1 MERDENGVLKWTHA
15 KNLYRDWGSIKAC
28 LKAFSLTIAI
38 CFALVLSLIGCAGGM
53 KSDDFLF
60 QCKIWG
66 CILLGFWL
74 MTFICWSIWAW
85 ANGGVDEWEYEMDD
99 DGIRGRKI
107 IRKAWRMKMLRGLAW
122 IAMLLP
128 ARPNQKLALRPLLYD
143 NLNKETDVSFASV
156 KGVSFDEKKCQIALE
171 TTGDSKEIH
180 VPREDYAEVLAYIE
194 ERLQK
199 KKPKRQR
206 TGGRKKA
213 STTDSERSQRYYRLK
228 FADTYYGEMTHYG
241 LYRLAWADVRRAR

>member
-85 ANGGVDEWEYEMDD
+85 ANGGVDEWEYEMNRR
-99 DGIRGRKI
+99 GIRGRKI
-107 IRKAWRMKMLRGLAW
+107 VRKAWRMKVLRALAW
-122 IAMLLP
+122 FTMFFPAKPGQRMAM
-128 ARPNQKLALRPLLYD
+128 RQLLYD
-143 NLNKETDVSFASV
+143 NEKKEKFVDLIMLKDYTC
-156 KGVSFDEKKCQIALE
+156 DEKRGKIAIDTLN
-171 TTGDSKEIH
+171 GAKEIY
-180 VPREDYAEVLAYIE
+180 VPREVYAKIVAFIE
-194 ERLQK
+194 ELRQK
-199 KKPKRQR
+199 RCSKSKPA
-206 TGGRKKA
+206 GGRKKV
-213 STTDSERSQRYYRLK
+213 SKTVSKEKGTT
-228 FADTYYGEMTHYG
+228 T
-241 LYRLAWADVRRAR
+241 

>member
-1 MERDENGVLKWTHA
+1 MKTDEKGVIKWISA
-15 KNLYRDWGSIKAC
+15 RNLYRDDFWYKLKAC
-28 LKAFSLTIAI
+28 LKAWGVTALVMFFFLFILFLIAEKFRFSLKLFTVPSIVGGGA
-38 CFALVLSLIGCAGGM
+38 FVFLTAFTLPSL
-53 KSDDFLF
+53 FL
-60 QCKIWG
+60 
-66 CILLGFWL
+66 L
-74 MTFICWSIWAW
+74 AW

-107 IRKAWRMKMLRGLAW
+107 VRKAWRMKLLRGLAW

-128 ARPNQKLALRPLLYD
+128 SRPNQKMALRPLLFD
-143 NLNKETDVSFASV
+143 NLNKKTDVSFASV

-171 TTGDSKEIH
+171 TTGDSKDIH

-194 ERLQK
+194 ERIPK

-213 STTDSERSQRYYRLK
+213 STTDSERKQQ
-228 FADTYYGEMTHYG
+228 
-241 LYRLAWADVRRAR
+241 